1 MSKASR
7 CPSDGLSVDAT
18 IADWHN
24 GCMVR
29 RQPTVEIDERL
40 IEAAR
45 AVARRSGVPEE
56 ELYERAL
63 REVLVRDF
71 DTLMDEIAKHQAATG
86 VSISEDEAMALAIE
100 EVRAVRNER
109 RTAS

>member
-1 MSKASR
+1 MSSEPNGSSFGPR
-7 CPSDGLSVDAT
+7 TS
-18 IADWHN
+18 DWHN
-24 GCMVR
+24 VCMAR

-45 AVARRSGVPEE
+45 AVARRSGVSEE

-71 DTLMDEIAKHQAATG
+71 DALMDKIEEHQTATG
-86 VSISEDEAMALAIE
+86 VSLSEDDAMALAVE
-100 EVRAVRNER
+100 EVRAARDER
-109 RTAS
+109 QSAS